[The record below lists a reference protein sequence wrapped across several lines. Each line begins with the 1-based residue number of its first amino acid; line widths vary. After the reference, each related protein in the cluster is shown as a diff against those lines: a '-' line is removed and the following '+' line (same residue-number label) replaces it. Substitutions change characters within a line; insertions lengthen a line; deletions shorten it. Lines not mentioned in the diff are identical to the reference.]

1 MKKEAAGH
9 RQGKDCRP
17 VRYGPPYRAGMP
29 DGRRKPERKHMVAV
43 VTSTGKP
50 LMPTSAYRAR
60 KLLKKGRAVIFKY
73 RPYFTIQLVD
83 RADGEVQEVEYKS
96 DTGSVHVGISVC
108 TEKKELL
115 SEQRDLLE
123 NEPEHHND
131 RKKNRRTRRNRKRY
145 RKPRFDNRK
154 KKPQEGHEKWLPP
167 TLLHKMEVQVRL
179 FREFCRVVPVTSAC
193 FEMGKFDTQALKAVS
208 KGEPVPEGE
217 GYQKGERYGTDTL
230 RAAVF
235 LRDGHTCRFCGRS
248 VKDGAILHVHHVGYW
263 KGDRT
268 NRPANLA
275 SACEQCHTPAN
286 HGKNGILYGKEPE
299 FKTLKDA
306 SYMTSVRWIMLD
318 EIKKAAPGVQ
328 VSVTYGVTTKRKR
341 QELHLPKSHVNDA
354 FSMASFHPKK
364 RSDTEYWKKIPR
376 HDRVLQKFYDAIYLD
391 TRDGSEKKG
400 SELSNGRISRNHKKD
415 SENLHQYRG
424 HKVSKGHNSIRRGAS
439 SLKPGSIVMY
449 KGEKMTVYGTH
460 TRYVKGK
467 DGKTAK
473 KVNVQ
478 FTCPASD
485 GKKSASLEKCTPVS
499 RVYNTGWK
507 RYWPDKK

>member
-1 MKKEAAGH
+1 
-9 RQGKDCRP
+9 
-17 VRYGPPYRAGMP
+17 
-29 DGRRKPERKHMVAV
+29 
-43 VTSTGKP
+43 
-50 LMPTSAYRAR
+50 
-60 KLLKKGRAVIFKY
+60 
-73 RPYFTIQLVD
+73 
-83 RADGEVQEVEYKS
+83 
-96 DTGSVHVGISVC
+96 
-108 TEKKELL
+108 
-115 SEQRDLLE
+115 
-123 NEPEHHND
+123 
-131 RKKNRRTRRNRKRY
+131 
-145 RKPRFDNRK
+145 
-154 KKPQEGHEKWLPP
+154 
-167 TLLHKMEVQVRL
+167 
-179 FREFCRVVPVTSAC
+179 
-193 FEMGKFDTQALKAVS
+193 
-208 KGEPVPEGE
+208 
-217 GYQKGERYGTDTL
+217 
-230 RAAVF
+230 
-235 LRDGHTCRFCGRS
+235 
-248 VKDGAILHVHHVGYW
+248 
-263 KGDRT
+263 
-268 NRPANLA
+268 
-275 SACEQCHTPAN
+275 
-286 HGKNGILYGKEPE
+286 
-299 FKTLKDA
+299 
-306 SYMTSVRWIMLD
+306 MTSVRWIMLD

-424 HKVSKGHNSIRRGAS
+424 HRVSKGHNSIRRGAS

-449 KGEKMTVYGTH
+449 KGEKMTVHGTH

>member
-60 KLLKKGRAVIFKY
+60 KLLKKRRAVIFKY

-154 KKPQEGHEKWLPP
+154 KKPQESHEKWLPP

-268 NRPANLA
+268 DRLANLA

-286 HGKNGILYGKEPE
+286 HGKNGILYGKEPAGTPPAQE
-299 FKTLKDA
+299 PCQRCLFHGLLPSQKT
-306 SYMTSVRWIMLD
+306 V
-318 EIKKAAPGVQ
+318 G
-328 VSVTYGVTTKRKR
+328 YGIL
-341 QELHLPKSHVNDA
+341 E
-354 FSMASFHPKK
+354 
-364 RSDTEYWKKIPR
+364 
-376 HDRVLQKFYDAIYLD
+376 
-391 TRDGSEKKG
+391 
-400 SELSNGRISRNHKKD
+400 KD
-415 SENLHQYRG
+415 SE
-424 HKVSKGHNSIRRGAS
+424 A
-439 SLKPGSIVMY
+439 
-449 KGEKMTVYGTH
+449 
-460 TRYVKGK
+460 
-467 DGKTAK
+467 
-473 KVNVQ
+473 
-478 FTCPASD
+478 
-485 GKKSASLEKCTPVS
+485 
-499 RVYNTGWK
+499 
-507 RYWPDKK
+507 

>member
-263 KGDRT
+263 KG
-268 NRPANLA
+268 
-275 SACEQCHTPAN
+275 
-286 HGKNGILYGKEPE
+286 G
-299 FKTLKDA
+299 
-306 SYMTSVRWIMLD
+306 
-318 EIKKAAPGVQ
+318 
-328 VSVTYGVTTKRKR
+328 
-341 QELHLPKSHVNDA
+341 
-354 FSMASFHPKK
+354 
-364 RSDTEYWKKIPR
+364 
-376 HDRVLQKFYDAIYLD
+376 
-391 TRDGSEKKG
+391 
-400 SELSNGRISRNHKKD
+400 
-415 SENLHQYRG
+415 
-424 HKVSKGHNSIRRGAS
+424 
-439 SLKPGSIVMY
+439 
-449 KGEKMTVYGTH
+449 
-460 TRYVKGK
+460 
-467 DGKTAK
+467 
-473 KVNVQ
+473 
-478 FTCPASD
+478 
-485 GKKSASLEKCTPVS
+485 
-499 RVYNTGWK
+499 
-507 RYWPDKK
+507 PDKPSGKPCLCL